1 MNMIPTFLYLGEEEG
16 AGGGGISLRC
26 CLEFQFWVFK
36 EYSVFNHKKLSS
48 KHLNACFDLC

>member
-1 MNMIPTFLYLGEEEG
+1 VNMIPTFLYLGEEEG